1 MSESVPFYELT
12 YESTFKGMQKVS
24 EIKEELDLAED
35 ESKRI
40 DILECFKSTFL
51 LKIEY
56 DNVLFIN
63 YKYILL
69 KEIILFKWV
78 EQERSNS

>member
-40 DILECFKSTFL
+40 DILNSFKVSRPFILVFL
-51 LKIEY
+51 IFRPILGTSLLPSLKF
-56 DNVLFIN
+56 NP
-63 YKYILL
+63 
-69 KEIILFKWV
+69 
-78 EQERSNS
+78 S

>member
-1 MSESVPFYELT
+1 MPQFFCFCYLRQSPSWSMIHGLSMSESVPFYELT

-51 LKIEY
+51 L
-56 DNVLFIN
+56 
-63 YKYILL
+63 
-69 KEIILFKWV
+69 
-78 EQERSNS
+78 